1 MALEI
6 SSGIFSVGASD
17 PDMRTFDVV
26 VPTAFGSSYNA
37 YLVRGERATALVET
51 VHEKKCEEFLANIR
65 TVCDVS
71 TIDYIVMNHTE
82 PDHSGSLLE
91 LLRLAPRAKVVASA
105 SAIKFLKKI
114 TNSEFESI
122 TATSS
127 LRLDL
132 GAKNLEFIIAPN
144 LHWPDSMFTY
154 IPENRALFTC
164 DFLGAHYYEEN
175 HPLFSKIASLDGY
188 NISLKVYFD
197 CIFSPFKKF
206 VQNGLQ
212 KIAPLDLSLVC
223 PSHGPILD
231 GGIQKVIETYAQWS
245 SREELPRHAVVAYAS
260 AYGYTR
266 LLAETAETTLKEN
279 GFSVKIYDLG
289 VTPPEIVAGEVNRA
303 SLIFLGTPT
312 FNRDALLPVWELV
325 AHLSVVANAGK
336 KVGVFGSYGWSG
348 EGVPLLVEHLKQ
360 MKFNVCGEGF
370 RAVFKPSAEEISSM
384 KEYVKSCL

>member
-6 SSGIFSVGASD
+6 SPGIFSVGASD

-51 VHEKKCEEFLANIR
+51 VHEKKCEELLANIR
-65 TVCDVS
+65 TVCDIS
-71 TIDYIVMNHTE
+71 AIDYIVMNHTE

-91 LLRLAPRAKVVASA
+91 LLRLAPQAKVVASA
-105 SAIKFLKKI
+105 SALKFLGKI
-114 TNSEFESI
+114 TNSTFESI

-132 GAKNLEFIIAPN
+132 GAKTLEFVIAPN

-154 IPENRALFTC
+154 VPENRALFTC

-175 HPLFSKIASLDGY
+175 HPLFSKIASMDNY
-188 NISLKVYFD
+188 NVSLKVYFD
-197 CIFSPFKKF
+197 CIFGPFKKF

-212 KIAPLDLSLVC
+212 KIAPLDLDIVC

-231 GGIQKVIETYAQWS
+231 DGIQKAIETYAQWS
-245 SREELPRHAVVAYAS
+245 SREELPRYAIVAYAS

-266 LLAETAETTLKEN
+266 LLAETAENALRESGYSAKL
-279 GFSVKIYDLG
+279 FDLG
-289 VTPPEIVAGEVNRA
+289 VTPPEIVAGEANRA
-303 SLIFLGTPT
+303 SLIFIGTPT

-360 MKFNVCGEGF
+360 KKFHVCGEGF
-370 RAVFKPSAEEISSM
+370 RAVFKPSDEEISSM